1 VTLQSNFMKPAQATQ
16 NRDGKKLLQDRNLHI
31 IFSVTLMAVLGVAS
45 ITPAFPKIIK
55 ELNISPRNIGL
66 LITAFTVPGIFLTP
80 ILGVLADRFG
90 RKRILVP
97 SLFLFALAGGACA
110 LAQDFHQLLILRF
123 FQGIG
128 AASLG
133 SLNATL
139 IGDLYSG
146 RERDAAMGYNAGV
159 LSLGVAILP
168 AIGGVLAAAGWHYPF
183 LLPLVAFPVGF
194 FVLFTLNNPE
204 PRNNRPL
211 KGYLGSLWQI
221 VQQREV
227 AVLFLATLIT
237 FIILYGSYL
246 TYFPLLLSQTFKA
259 STPLIGLIMSGMA
272 CTMALTAS
280 QMGRLAKYYSKKQL
294 LIVACIL
301 YAVSLS
307 LIPFV
312 PNLPVLLIPV
322 FLFGI
327 AQGLNIPTIQT
338 MLAALAP
345 LEYRASFMAVNGMIL
360 RLGQTLGPI
369 LMGLAFILWGTD
381 GVFYAGVGCAL
392 FMLTTLALLL

>member
-1 VTLQSNFMKPAQATQ
+1 MKPEQATQ
-16 NRDGKKLLQDRNLHI
+16 DSSGLLRDRNLHI
-31 IFSVTLMAVLGVAS
+31 IFSVTLMAVMGVAS

-55 ELNISPRNIGL
+55 ELNISPGSIGL

-123 FQGIG
+123 FQGMG
-128 AASLG
+128 AAALG
-133 SLNATL
+133 SMNATL
-139 IGDLYSG
+139 IGGL
-146 RERDAAMGYNAGV
+146 
-159 LSLGVAILP
+159 
-168 AIGGVLAAAGWHYPF
+168 LAAAGWHYPF
-183 LLPLVAFPVGF
+183 FLPLIALPVGL
-194 FVLFTLNNPE
+194 FVLFALNNPE
-204 PRNNRPL
+204 PKNNRPL
-211 KGYLGSLWQI
+211 KGYLGNIRQA

-280 QMGRLAKYYSKKQL
+280 QMGRFAKHYSKKQL
-294 LIVACIL
+294 LIVAYLL

-312 PNLPVLLIPV
+312 PNLPLLLIPV

-327 AQGLNIPTIQT
+327 AQG
-338 MLAALAP
+338 
-345 LEYRASFMAVNGMIL
+345 
-360 RLGQTLGPI
+360 
-369 LMGLAFILWGTD
+369 
-381 GVFYAGVGCAL
+381 
-392 FMLTTLALLL
+392 